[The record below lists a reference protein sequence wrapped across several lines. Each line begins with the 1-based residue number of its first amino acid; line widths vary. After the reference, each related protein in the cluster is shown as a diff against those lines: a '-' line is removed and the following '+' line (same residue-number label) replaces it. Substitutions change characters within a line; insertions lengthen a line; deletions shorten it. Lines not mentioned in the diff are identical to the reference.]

1 MCLGIAMKVV
11 EIYDGGLNGVVE
23 TGGVK
28 KHCFFHLIDDL
39 KVGDYVIVHA
49 GCAIEKIDEKDA
61 MENMKLI
68 EQCLLGDE
76 VESDEP

>member
-1 MCLGIAMKVV
+1 M
-11 EIYDGGLNGVVE
+11 
-23 TGGVK
+23 
-28 KHCFFHLIDDL
+28 
-39 KVGDYVIVHA
+39 IVHA